1 MRIGTLQATLIVAKK
16 PCLKSPNMMENLVPL
31 LLGVCT
37 AGLAILAGLGVRR
50 LGAPGAGLLCAVL
63 VGAFMGPTVAGRIAP
78 DWFDATWIGDRDD
91 VASLQALEA
100 EHEAARLVETSR
112 DGAAS
117 GFSSRI
123 LEERERVLRE
133 RRSEIIDANH
143 VATRYLVIACCV
155 LLIGGSCVR
164 RPRVGHHQDALLCG
178 AWLVVCCGGLVLLTT
193 RLTGTPGT
201 FIESIWVTCGGA
213 LVAVSGVG
221 QQPGRRLL
229 HRWSTCACL
238 LTLLGLTGAVI
249 LTGNEIAPPLLLLLP
264 AAIGSWFMIDTGLG
278 GRIVE
283 TMMRRT
289 LAPAVIAITMLDIDL
304 TATLTFAWIPIVLWL
319 VMGDLRW
326 LVGTTCL
333 RMSGVTWARAAVRGL
348 PLMGAAWIAV
358 PLAGV
363 GYWTGQLGPE
373 VVVWLLGAAAV
384 VELEGD
390 WRGSAARSIAN
401 ARRIM
406 GSVDAAGGG

>member
-37 AGLAILAGLGVRR
+37 AGLAILVGLGIRR
-50 LGAPGAGLLCAVL
+50 LGAPGAGLLCAIL
-63 VGAFMGPTVAGRIAP
+63 VGAFMGPTVAGRVAP
-78 DWFDATWIGDRDD
+78 GWFDAAWIGDREDI
-91 VASLQALEA
+91 ATLRSLEA
-100 EHEAARLVETSR
+100 EHQAAELVEMNR

-155 LLIGGSCVR
+155 LVIGGNCMR
-164 RPRVGHHQDALLCG
+164 RPPVGQQQDALLCG

-201 FIESIWVTCGGA
+201 FIESIWIICGGA
-213 LVAVSGVG
+213 LVAADGVG

-238 LTLLGLTGAVI
+238 LTLLGLTGVVM
-249 LTGNEIAPPLLLLLP
+249 LNGSDFAPPLLLLLP
-264 AAIGSWFMIDTGLG
+264 AAIGSWFMIHTSSG
-278 GRIVE
+278 GRILE
-283 TMMRRT
+283 TLMRRT

-333 RMSGVTWARAAVRGL
+333 RISGLSWARSAVRGL
-348 PLMGAAWIAV
+348 PLMGAAWIVV

-373 VVVWLLGAAAV
+373 VAVWLLGAAAV

-401 ARRIM
+401 ARRITRSM
-406 GSVDAAGGG
+406 DATGAS